1 MLNIP
6 KFYIKLVILTL
17 SMLNYVKLGW
27 TYCECQHVNGK
38 TRGAHTLH
46 KARRYIT
53 SKNHMCNR
61 SGNLD
66 I

>member
-38 TRGAHTLH
+38 TRGAHT
-46 KARRYIT
+46 
-53 SKNHMCNR
+53 S
-61 SGNLD
+61 
-66 I
+66 